1 MLSQLVPL
9 LCYILFTA
17 LVIVYRKK
25 LARREVMFFLLYIFV
40 PLGGQ
45 AIQLNYL
52 VVDDE
57 PLVPQDLEDILKKVR
72 PAFRTFFKN
81 PETIS
86 RSTRRHLTAIT
97 TDLYREI

>member
-25 LARREVMFFLLYIFV
+25 PARREVMFFLLYIFV
-40 PLGGQ
+40 PLDGQ

-57 PLVPQDLEDILKKVR
+57 PLVPQDLEDILKKG
-72 PAFRTFFKN
+72 PAGVPDILQKSGNNLAVN
-81 PETIS
+81 PQ
-86 RSTRRHLTAIT
+86 AF
-97 TDLYREI
+97 DCDCY